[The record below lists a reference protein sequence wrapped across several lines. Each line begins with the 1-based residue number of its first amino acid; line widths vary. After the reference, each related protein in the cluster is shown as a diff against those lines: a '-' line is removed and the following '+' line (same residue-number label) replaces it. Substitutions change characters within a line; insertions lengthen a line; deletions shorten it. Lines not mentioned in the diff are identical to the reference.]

1 MFQRWHRTSRRER
14 GFTLIE
20 LVIVIAIIGVLAAMA
35 IPQMSGFLSSAD
47 KQACETNQKTIYTSA
62 LTYLATN
69 RDTESLDVGTL
80 IEAKLLAGSA
90 EKCPTG
96 SSYSITI
103 VSGDVTVSCDHDDH
117 GSYPAGD

>member
-1 MFQRWHRTSRRER
+1 MFQRWHRSSRRER

-62 LTYLATN
+62 LTYLATH
-69 RDTESLDVGTL
+69 RDADSITVQTL
-80 IEAKLLAGSA
+80 ITEKLIASSA

-96 SSYSITI
+96 SEYSI
-103 VSGDVTVSCDHDDH
+103 VVDGGDITVSCGHDDH